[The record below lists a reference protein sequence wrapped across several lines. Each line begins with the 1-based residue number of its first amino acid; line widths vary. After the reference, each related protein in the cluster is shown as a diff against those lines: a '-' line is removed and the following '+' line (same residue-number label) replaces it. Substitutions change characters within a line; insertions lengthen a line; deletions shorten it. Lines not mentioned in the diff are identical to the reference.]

1 MEHQTLNIFSIKG
14 INFESR
20 LKPAKAKSISKTKK
34 RVNQNE
40 ESKNGNSAILLSE
53 VPKFIYKVG
62 NESQIDDSRL
72 LSANILL
79 TDKDLQKIDVLVYVD
94 KKNLKLKQNQIDK
107 KN

>member
-1 MEHQTLNIFSIKG
+1 MEYQTLNIFLIKG

-20 LKPAKAKSISKTKK
+20 LKPAKAKSKSKTKK

-40 ESKNGNSAILLSE
+40 ESKDGNNAILLSE

-62 NESQIDDSRL
+62 NESQIDDWRL

-79 TDKDLQKIDVLVYVD
+79 TNKDLQKIDF
-94 KKNLKLKQNQIDK
+94 
-107 KN
+107 

>member
-1 MEHQTLNIFSIKG
+1 MEHKTSNIFQLKELILRVV
-14 INFESR
+14 ESQPK
-20 LKPAKAKSISKTKK
+20 LNQKAKLKK

-62 NESQIDDSRL
+62 NESQIDDWRL

-79 TDKDLQKIDVLVYVD
+79 TDKDLQKIDFLVYVD
-94 KKNLKLKQNQIDK
+94 IKNWS
-107 KN
+107 